1 MRLEPAMGE
10 EFQWLTANE
19 LQRGMEQF
27 LLSSDRS
34 LQQLCEHAQAH
45 GVEWATTIRHVNALR
60 AAGRLEALPGP
71 GPRYQLSD
79 WNRAQIER
87 EQFGN
92 GVRL

>member
-1 MRLEPAMGE
+1 MREQL
-10 EFQWLTANE
+10 QWLTVNE
-19 LQRGMEQF
+19 LQHGMEQL

-60 AAGRLEALPGP
+60 AAGRLETLPGP
-71 GPRYQLSD
+71 GLRYQLSD
-79 WNRAQIER
+79 WNRAQIEGQ
-87 EQFGN
+87 QFGH